1 MNEAYAGMTEI
12 SIDHGILEKARDV
25 VVLPASF
32 PWSDMGS
39 WSSFGG
45 VIPPDSEGNIIKG
58 RVVDIGSSN
67 SIILGCDRVVAT
79 IGLKDMILV
88 DTPDATLVCHR
99 DNAQA
104 VKEVVGELKKK
115 GYTEHEFHRT
125 VERPWGSYTLL
136 ESGDGY
142 KIKKIRVEPHRR
154 LSLQMHRHRSEHWVV
169 ISGTA
174 HVQRGEETVEITI
187 NQSTYIPRGV
197 KHRLE
202 NRGDSPLE
210 IIEVQNG
217 ELVDE
222 EDIVRFDDD
231 FERGVEK

>member
-1 MNEAYAGMTEI
+1 
-12 SIDHGILEKARDV
+12 
-25 VVLPASF
+25 
-32 PWSDMGS
+32 
-39 WSSFGG
+39 
-45 VIPPDSEGNIIKG
+45 
-58 RVVDIGSSN
+58 SN

-88 DTPDATLVCHR
+88 DTPDATLVCPK

-104 VKEVVGELKKK
+104 VKEVVGILKKK

-125 VERPWGSYTLL
+125 VDRPWGSYTLL
-136 ESGDGY
+136 EHGEGY
-142 KIKKIRVEPHRR
+142 KIKKITVAPGKR
-154 LSLQMHRHRSEHWVV
+154 LSLQTHRHRSEHWVV

-174 HVQRGEETVEITI
+174 RVQRGEEVVDVVM

-202 NRGDSPLE
+202 NRGKTPLE

-217 ELVDE
+217 EYVE
-222 EDIVRFDDD
+222 EDDIVRFDDD
-231 FERGVEK
+231 FKRK